1 MGWGVGPFSDN
12 GFWGN
17 TEGGTTILLIAALFL
32 YGFGGLFGV
41 SPVTPV
47 KLEPYLDKVDSLS
60 IARLT
65 TPVEGGTIAAV
76 IINFEGHR
84 LTADSTNMEIEKP
97 YRGKPRNIV
106 EDDVEP
112 YKYSLSEVKNKN
124 QKILGYL
131 MIREGRLAGQYLDND
146 ASLDLTGEEPKLP

>member
-17 TEGGTTILLIAALFL
+17 IEGGTTILLIAALFL

-47 KLEPYLDKVDSLS
+47 KLEPYLDKVGSLS

-65 TPVEGGTIAAV
+65 TPVDGGTIAAV

-97 YRGKPRNIV
+97 YRRN
-106 EDDVEP
+106 E
-112 YKYSLSEVKNKN
+112 
-124 QKILGYL
+124 
-131 MIREGRLAGQYLDND
+131 
-146 ASLDLTGEEPKLP
+146 